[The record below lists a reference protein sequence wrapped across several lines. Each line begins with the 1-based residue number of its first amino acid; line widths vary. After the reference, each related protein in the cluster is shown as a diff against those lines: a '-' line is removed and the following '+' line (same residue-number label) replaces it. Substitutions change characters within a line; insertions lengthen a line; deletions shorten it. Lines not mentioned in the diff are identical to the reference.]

1 MNARRIAV
9 ALVLL
14 ALAASTAAQTG
25 TATAATPTFHGSI
38 STIGPKIRARM
49 VSWHKGCPVPI
60 SRLRLLQLDHWGF
73 DGKVHRGRLIVH
85 QDSARAMRRVM
96 HKLFDN
102 SFKIRQMWLVD
113 AYGASDDRSMAA
125 DNTSAF
131 NCRPVAGTSRWSEH
145 AYGRAIDINPV
156 ENPYVSGSHV
166 SPEKGRRYAN
176 RSLRVKGMIH
186 AGDKTVRAFRAE
198 GWGWGGA
205 WSGAKDYQHF
215 SASGR

>member
-1 MNARRIAV
+1 MTARRIA
-9 ALVLL
+9 LLL
-14 ALAASTAAQTG
+14 ALAALLAPPAADAARSPAG
-25 TATAATPTFHGSI
+25 TPAFHGTI
-38 STIGPKIRARM
+38 STIGPRIRARM
-49 VSWHKGCPVPI
+49 VSWHKGCPVPV

-85 QDSARAMRRVM
+85 ADAARPMLRVM
-96 HKLFDN
+96 HKLFDRK
-102 SFKIRQMWLVD
+102 FKIRQMWLVD
-113 AYGASDDRSMAA
+113 AYGANDDRSMNA

-131 NCRPVAGTSRWSEH
+131 NCRFVAGTSRWSEH

-176 RSLRVKGMIH
+176 RSLRAKGMIH
-186 AGDKTVRAFRAE
+186 TGDATVRAFAAE
-198 GWGWGGA
+198 GWGWGGS
-205 WSGAKDYQHF
+205 WSGPRDYQHF

>member
-1 MNARRIAV
+1 MCVTRRLAAV
-9 ALVLL
+9 AVVLA
-14 ALAASTAAQTG
+14 ALAVPAAAQAG
-25 TATAATPTFHGSI
+25 TPEFHGTI
-38 STIGPKIRARM
+38 KTIGPKIKARM
-49 VSWHKGCPVPI
+49 VSWHEGCPVPI
-60 SRLRLLQLDHWGF
+60 ARLRLLELDHWGF
-73 DGKVHRGRLIVH
+73 DAKVHHGRLIVH
-85 QDSARAMRRVM
+85 QDSARKVLRVF

-102 SFKIRQMWLVD
+102 KFKIRQMWLVD
-113 AYGASDDRSMAA
+113 AYGADDDRSMNA

-131 NCRPVAGTSRWSEH
+131 NCRFVEGTSRWSEH

-156 ENPYVSGSHV
+156 ENPYVAGSHV

-176 RSLRVKGMIH
+176 RSLRLKGMIH